1 MMNSETH
8 SMNNVSHFTLN
19 KLLDNERK
27 ACALAVAKRLSAIA
41 SHITRQTLNG
51 IEAAE
56 LLRSE
61 AERYEN
67 ESGEMR

>member
-1 MMNSETH
+1 MNSETH
-8 SMNNVSHFTLN
+8 SINDATTFTLN

-27 ACALAVAKRLSAIA
+27 ACALAVAKRLSAMA

-51 IEAAE
+51 VEAAE

-67 ESGEMR
+67 ECGEMR

>member
-19 KLLDNERK
+19 KLLDDERK
-27 ACALAVAKRLSAIA
+27 ACALAVAKRLSAMA